1 LTDRTPGIEVR
12 WLRWEDAGE
21 AILELRRRV
30 YVEEQGF
37 GMDVVASPRDPTA
50 LHLGALVDGALVATI
65 TAYLYEPG
73 APELA
78 QWELPAIDGLTIQ
91 VGKRMELTEHRGNG
105 ITEVLLAG
113 LLRYA
118 YESLRPA
125 RMFLVLRHVHRGL
138 RNQYARM
145 FDVEFHAEIGTGDD
159 STVVMKIAGE
169 VKLRRLYLR
178 KRAMAESAL
187 RRCPVRV
194 PSLVRFLADEGRDA
208 LLATARTVPENLYV
222 APLSLADELPRLSA
236 QNRLLFAEQRP
247 RLTATFTAGV
257 DGVPART
264 LVDVGTGT
272 GVYLALVA
280 REPALA
286 GHRVKGIEPSPQLL
300 AYARFA
306 YTDIGFAE
314 GSAYATGE
322 ADASVDVV
330 TANFVFIH
338 LRNPDLALSEFW
350 RILKPGGL
358 LYVVDVNDTSF
369 AGPAE
374 IGKMIEAHH
383 RHHEGDRTILASLP
397 RRAGEFGF
405 AAVAHYRTTVRNTGG
420 VEPSFA
426 TDEVRLGRMGMW
438 GILSFMGQREE
449 IDEAFQTAQEH
460 YLGTNCEISLDVET
474 QVFRKPRGD

>member
-1 LTDRTPGIEVR
+1 MR
-12 WLRWEDAGE
+12 WLRWEDASE

-37 GMDVVASPRDPTA
+37 EMDVVASPRDASA
-50 LHLGALVDGALVATI
+50 LHLGALVDGTLVATI
-65 TAYLYEPG
+65 TAYVYESG

-78 QWELPAIDGLTIQ
+78 QFELPVIEGLTMQ
-91 VGKRMELTEHRGNG
+91 VGKRMELAAHRGNG

-113 LLRYA
+113 LLRYT

-125 RMFLVLRHVHRGL
+125 RMFLVLRQVHRGL

-159 STVVMKIAGE
+159 STVVMTIEGE
-169 VKLRRLYLR
+169 VRLRRLYL
-178 KRAMAESAL
+178 KMRAMAESAL

-194 PSLVRFLADEGRDA
+194 PSLVQCLAAEGREA
-208 LLATARTVPENLYV
+208 LLATARVTAENLYV

-247 RLTATFTAGV
+247 RLAATF
-257 DGVPART
+257 PARAESGAR
-264 LVDVGTGT
+264 LIDVGTGT
-272 GVYLALVA
+272 GVYLSMVA

-286 GHRVKGIEPSPQLL
+286 GHLIEGIEPSPQLL

-306 YTDIGFAE
+306 YPDIAFAE

-338 LRNPDLALSEFW
+338 LRNPDLALLELW

-358 LYVVDVNDTSF
+358 LYVVDVNDTTF
-369 AGPAE
+369 VGPPE
-374 IGKMIEAHH
+374 IRSMIEAHH
-383 RHHEGDRTILASLP
+383 RHHEGDRTILATLP
-397 RRAGEFGF
+397 RRAAEFGF
-405 AAVAHYRTTVRNTGG
+405 EEVAHHRTVVRNTGG

-426 TDEVRLGRMGMW
+426 TDEVRLGRMSLWGM
-438 GILSFMGQREE
+438 LAFMGQREE
-449 IDEAFQTAQEH
+449 IDEAFQVAQEH
-460 YLGTNCEISLDVET
+460 YLGTDCEISLEVET
-474 QVFRKPRGD
+474 QVFRKPRDGSMARS